1 MSNIRSTVTESETV
15 AEEPE
20 TLPLELARSASF
32 PNPGRDYYRDGVDL
46 NRHLN
51 KRPASTFVLRVE
63 GDALVSLGLSD
74 GDEILVDRAIDP
86 RIGRV
91 LVVVVD
97 GERRVGV
104 MQVRGGQAALVSDI
118 EVLPL
123 TADVVAWGV
132 ATIGIKHLPGL

>member
-1 MSNIRSTVTESETV
+1 MSNIGSTVAESETV
-15 AEEPE
+15 AEEAE

-32 PNPGRDYYRDGVDL
+32 PNPGRDYYQGGVDL

-123 TADVVAWGV
+123 TADVVPWGV